1 MLSEALMIEF
11 IEHGEIHELRLNRP
25 PVNALSPELLAAI
38 GEGVRRA
45 PKEGARAV
53 VLSGSP
59 GVFSGGLDVPCLL
72 ALDRQDLAA
81 ALEVFF
87 GVVETLARSEVPV
100 VAAITGHSPAGGA
113 VLALACDWRVMAD
126 GDFKIGLNEVR
137 IGIPIP
143 AIVASLVQ
151 RAVGARRAEDLCV
164 TGRLLDPAEALKTGL
179 VDEVVAP
186 VRVVEAARS
195 WCEQVVSV
203 PSSALAETRTRM
215 RADLVEMIERHRE
228 RDARRLAQ
236 AWFEPELQAAMKQLV
251 ARLKGK

>member
-1 MLSEALMIEF
+1 MIDA
-11 IEHGEIHELRLNRP
+11 IEHGEVLELRLNRP

-38 GEGVRRA
+38 GEGVGRA
-45 PKEGARAV
+45 PQDGARAV

-72 ALDRQDLAA
+72 ALDRHDLAA

-87 GVVETLARSEVPV
+87 STIETLAKSSVPV
-100 VAAITGHSPAGGA
+100 AAAITGHSPAGGA
-113 VLALACDWRVMAD
+113 VLALACDRRMMAE

-143 AIVASLVQ
+143 EIVAALAR

-164 TGRLLDPAEALKTGL
+164 TGRLLDPAEALETGL
-179 VDEVVAP
+179 VDDVVAP
-186 VRVVEAARS
+186 DRVVEAARA

-203 PSSALAETRTRM
+203 PSAALAETRTRM
-215 RADLVEMIERHRE
+215 RSDLVEMIERHRE
-228 RDARRLAQ
+228 RDAMRLAQ

-251 ARLKGK
+251 SRLKGA